1 MENKESSEFFEDMFE
16 AAKYLSRLFC
26 AECELT
32 EDRKNLISAYLSMMW
47 TIQHLKRKKGC
58 EKIIDKLSKECSVI
72 TKFIWDKIVDEAW
85 KK

>member
-1 MENKESSEFFEDMFE
+1 MERDKFLGDTFD

-47 TIQHLKRKKGC
+47 AVQHLKKKKGC
-58 EKIIDKLSKECSVI
+58 EKISRMLSNQCSVI
-72 TKFIWDKIVDEAW
+72 TKFLWDKIVDHAW